1 MRKTIGEYGPLGDG
15 PVRRN
20 YGAYQIRYI
29 TSVNSLVF
37 RSFETQVY
45 TRFRSLRLSDNVTR
59 ANMPIP
65 YDIFKKDS
73 HCVPVWVEAAPD
85 LETAQLRVV
94 ELDKQKPGDYMI
106 FCYMTQELISAAPRT
121 A

>member
-1 MRKTIGEYGPLGDG
+1 MGNTVRWATAPYGELMVFLPDSIHHEGEF
-15 PVRRN
+15 
-20 YGAYQIRYI
+20 
-29 TSVNSLVF
+29 LVF

-73 HCVPVWVEAAPD
+73 HGVPVWVEAAPD